1 MAKRPTFFLSSTIYD
16 FRDLRSAI
24 KFGLEARGCR
34 VLASECN
41 DFGGDLAAHSYE
53 ACLSQIAQADYF
65 VLLVG
70 TRVGGWYDELNRVS
84 ITQQEYRT
92 AYELH
97 RKGQLKIVT
106 FARSE
111 VWQLRE
117 DRKALKRYLRAA
129 NIDAAQK
136 VDIAN
141 HPSPFADDPAF
152 ISDFL
157 TEIGRNRET
166 SEATKTGAGKPTGN
180 WIHVFKD
187 FRDVDDVLSPLT
199 FSGKTADEAA
209 YSKALQYELL
219 RVLASFLIKFEGQ
232 PNDYS
237 RVLRKHIDDHPIEKG
252 DRSIGYVHMTTKAWW
267 SFSTILFHSLG
278 SELNTLV
285 INDALTS
292 SLFLEY
298 DRDAS
303 AYVQTPA
310 YEALWKIVDE
320 IRAYNRNVTAENLSI
335 LSEFSPRGIGRTQNT
350 VQLPTDR
357 LAMLYIIGQRWVNI
371 VSLSIALIRH
381 LEGQP
386 FEAPELM
393 PFSPIKG
400 LDEEIAQEAVTA
412 AEARAAM
419 GL

>member
-24 KFGLEARGCR
+24 KFSLEARGCR
-34 VLASECN
+34 VLASEFN
-41 DFGGDLAAHSYE
+41 DFGGDLAVHSYE

-70 TRVGGWYDELNRVS
+70 TRVGGWYDEPNRIS

-97 RKGQLKIVT
+97 RKGQLKVVT
-106 FARSE
+106 FVRSE

-117 DRKALKRYLRAA
+117 DRKALRRYLKTTD
-129 NIDAAQK
+129 IDAAQK
-136 VDIAN
+136 DDIAD

-152 ISDFL
+152 VSNFL

-166 SEATKTGAGKPTGN
+166 SEATKTGTSKPTGN

-187 FRDVDDVLSPLT
+187 FRDIDDVLSPLT

-209 YSKALQYELL
+209 YGKALQYDLL
-219 RVLASFLIKFEGQ
+219 RVLAKLLIKFEGQ
-232 PNDYS
+232 PNDCS
-237 RVLRKHIDDHPIEKG
+237 WFLRKHIEDHPIEKN
-252 DRSIGYVHMTTKAWW
+252 DRNTGYVEMTTKAWW
-267 SFSTILFHSLG
+267 SFSTLLFHTLG

-292 SLFLEY
+292 SLFLDY

-310 YEALWKIVDE
+310 YQALWSIVDE

-335 LSEFSPRGIGRTQNT
+335 LSEFSPRAIGRAQSI
-350 VQLPTDR
+350 VRLPTDR
-357 LAMLYIIGQRWVNI
+357 LAMLYLIAQRWVNI
-371 VSLSIALIRH
+371 TALSVALIRH

-386 FEAPELM
+386 FQAPKLM
-393 PFSPIKG
+393 PFSPING